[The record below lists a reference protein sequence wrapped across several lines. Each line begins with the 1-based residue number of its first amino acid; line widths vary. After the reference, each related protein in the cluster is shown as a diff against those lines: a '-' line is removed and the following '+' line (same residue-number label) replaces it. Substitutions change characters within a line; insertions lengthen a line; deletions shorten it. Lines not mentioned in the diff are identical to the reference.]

1 MSTECLKKDT
11 LLKNRYRI
19 LKKLG
24 QGGFG
29 ATYLAVDAEIEQN
42 VVVKECF
49 PIYLAERETESGCL
63 QVKDSSQ
70 QSVFE
75 KEIAKFLDEAR
86 RMAKLQHISEIAK
99 VLGYFRE
106 KNTAYIVMEYVKG
119 TNLRTFM
126 ECQDEPFTFQGAADF
141 LMPVIR
147 ALGEVHKKGLIH
159 RDLTPDNI
167 LVREDKSLKII
178 DFGSSREFV
187 DEKTKTILV
196 KSGYAPL
203 EQYSG
208 KEKQGPWTDV
218 YGICAVLYEMVTGAA
233 PQDSLSRMESDE
245 LYPPSMYGAEVSEE
259 EEVILMKGLAQD
271 YQQRYQDMKKLENA
285 IREVTGGKDSRGE
298 NAESEKYGLEN
309 KKSIWRKIV

>member
-49 PIYLAERETESGCL
+49 PIYLAERETEAGCL

-126 ECQDEPFTFQGAADF
+126 E
-141 LMPVIR
+141 
-147 ALGEVHKKGLIH
+147 
-159 RDLTPDNI
+159 
-167 LVREDKSLKII
+167 
-178 DFGSSREFV
+178 
-187 DEKTKTILV
+187 
-196 KSGYAPL
+196 
-203 EQYSG
+203 
-208 KEKQGPWTDV
+208 
-218 YGICAVLYEMVTGAA
+218 
-233 PQDSLSRMESDE
+233 
-245 LYPPSMYGAEVSEE
+245 
-259 EEVILMKGLAQD
+259 
-271 YQQRYQDMKKLENA
+271 
-285 IREVTGGKDSRGE
+285 
-298 NAESEKYGLEN
+298 
-309 KKSIWRKIV
+309 